1 MRATPKNEGRKAR
14 VHTSFR
20 SPGLH
25 LRARVRGGEVTPA
38 CRPPLTHA
46 RTVESPVR
54 PVWTGRVFMCSRDV
68 VTLLRLARVCVRV
81 VSMRVCSCDDVLKKT
96 RVVFVLALCL

>member
-1 MRATPKNEGRKAR
+1 MGKAR

-68 VTLLRLARVCVRV
+68 VTLLRLARVCVCVSCQCVCVRV
-81 VSMRVCSCDDVLKKT
+81 MMCWKKPVSCL
-96 RVVFVLALCL
+96 FWLCVEISNT